1 MHFVALFYCCCP
13 SCIPW
18 HWQELELAGRH
29 WWLSFLQ
36 GILTHLC
43 LYLPSTS
50 KSSYLLGLPV
60 ESMEGASFFCFG
72 FTWII
77 LALPVLSEDIWATVQ
92 LYYKT
97 LLQFNG
103 ELNISCVVNLTN
115 HLMFPSGGEGRLFR
129 ETFLDAVIGSENSP
143 SFGFWIFFPPKGC
156 FFPAQFYPHY
166 HRMHWIDWDTSQH
179 VTCIGRH
186 NSSAFYGGARMD

>member
-29 WWLSFLQ
+29 GWLSFLQ

-60 ESMEGASFFCFG
+60 EGMEGASFLCFG

-77 LALPVLSEDIWATVQ
+77 LALPVLSEDIWGTVQ

-97 LLQFNG
+97 LLQFIG
-103 ELNISCVVNLTN
+103 GLNISCVVNLTN

-129 ETFLDAVIGSENSP
+129 ETFSDAVIDFENST
-143 SFGFWIFFPPKGC
+143 SFGFWIFFSSKEMLFSCSVLSSLPSN
-156 FFPAQFYPHY
+156 AL
-166 HRMHWIDWDTSQH
+166 DWLGH
-179 VTCIGRH
+179 F
-186 NSSAFYGGARMD
+186 SACHMYRKT